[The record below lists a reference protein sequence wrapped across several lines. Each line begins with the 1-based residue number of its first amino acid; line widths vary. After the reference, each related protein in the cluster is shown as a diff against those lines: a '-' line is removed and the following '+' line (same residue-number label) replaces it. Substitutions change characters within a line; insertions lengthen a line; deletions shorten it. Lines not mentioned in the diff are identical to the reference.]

1 MTEFKVGDKVRYFQD
16 LTEELGN
23 NSGVDSPEVPLNSIG
38 EVTECWVQRSSNEP
52 SILVEFSE
60 VVRILFYPDELQ
72 LVDEETDLPFIPQ
85 VTYKTVLDTSLDINL
100 DVYLAAL
107 SNMTTARKQMADLSL
122 DRYLP
127 EAVREALEKR
137 LDNKIQESGKQAEEA
152 IARMSKLLGV
162 DVK

>member
-16 LTEELGN
+16 LSERYTIT
-23 NSGVDSPEVPLNSIG
+23 SPDIPIGAIG
-38 EVTECWVQRSSNEP
+38 EVRTVIPDRRAEDPNVMIELEQG
-52 SILVEFSE
+52 E
-60 VVRILFYPDELQ
+60 VIWFYADELQ
-72 LVDEETDLPFIPQ
+72 LVDEETDLPFVPQ
-85 VTYKTVLDTSLDINL
+85 FTHKTVLDTSLDINL

-127 EAVREALEKR
+127 EAVREALEER

-152 IARMSKLLGV
+152 IKRMSKILEV
-162 DVK
+162 PK

>member
-23 NSGVDSPEVPLNSIG
+23 NSGMDSPEVPLNSIG

-52 SILVEFSE
+52 SILVEFNE

-72 LVDEETDLPFIPQ
+72 LVDEETDLPFVPQ
-85 VTYKTVLDTSLDINL
+85 FTHKTVLDTSLDINL

-127 EAVREALEKR
+127 EAVRDALEER

-152 IARMSKLLGV
+152 IKRMSKILGV

>member
-52 SILVEFSE
+52 SILVEFNE

-100 DVYLAAL
+100 DVYLVAL

-127 EAVREALEKR
+127 EAVRDALEKR

-152 IARMSKLLGV
+152 IARMSKILEV
-162 DVK
+162 E

>member
-23 NSGVDSPEVPLNSIG
+23 NSGMDSPEVPLNSIG
-38 EVTECWVQRSSNEP
+38 EVTECWIQRSSNEP
-52 SILVEFSE
+52 SILVEFNE

-72 LVDEETDLPFIPQ
+72 LVDEETDLPFVPQ
-85 VTYKTVLDTSLDINL
+85 FTYKTVLDTSLEINL

-107 SNMTTARKQMADLSL
+107 TNMTTARKQMADLSL

-127 EAVREALEKR
+127 EAVRESLEKR

-152 IARMSKLLGV
+152 IARMSKILEVG
-162 DVK
+162 

>member
-16 LTEELGN
+16 LSERYTIQ
-23 NSGVDSPEVPLNSIG
+23 SPDIPIGSIG
-38 EVTECWVQRSSNEP
+38 EVRTVIPDRRAEDPNVMIELEQG
-52 SILVEFSE
+52 E
-60 VVRILFYPDELQ
+60 VIWFYADELQ
-72 LVDEETDLPFIPQ
+72 LVDEETDLPFVPQ
-85 VTYKTVLDTSLDINL
+85 FTHKTVLDTSLDINL

-107 SNMTTARKQMADLSL
+107 SSMTTARKQMADLSL

>member
-16 LTEELGN
+16 LSERYVI
-23 NSGVDSPEVPLNSIG
+23 SSPDIPVGAIG
-38 EVTECWVQRSSNEP
+38 EVRVVAPNRREEDP
-52 SILVEFSE
+52 SIMVDFELGGVIWFFE
-60 VVRILFYPDELQ
+60 DELQ
-72 LVDEETDLPFIPQ
+72 LVDEETDLPFVPQ
-85 VTYKTVLDTSLDINL
+85 FTHKTVLDTSLDINL

-127 EAVREALEKR
+127 EAVRDALEER

-152 IARMSKLLGV
+152 IKRMSKILEV
-162 DVK
+162 AK

>member
-16 LTEELGN
+16 L
-23 NSGVDSPEVPLNSIG
+23 SARFSIVSPEVPVGTIG
-38 EVTECWVQRSSNEP
+38 EVRSVAPKRRYEEP
-52 SILVEFSE
+52 NVMVDLETGYVIWFFE
-60 VVRILFYPDELQ
+60 DELQ
-72 LVDEETDLPFIPQ
+72 LVDEETDLPFVPQ
-85 VTYKTVLDTSLDINL
+85 VTHKTVLDTSLDINL

-127 EAVREALEKR
+127 EAVRDALEER

-152 IARMSKLLGV
+152 IARMSKILEV
-162 DVK
+162 E

>member
-16 LTEELGN
+16 LSERYSISSPDVPIGAIGEARK
-23 NSGVDSPEVPLNSIG
+23 VDSNRWEEAPIVMVEFEQG
-38 EVTECWVQRSSNEP
+38 EVIW
-52 SILVEFSE
+52 
-60 VVRILFYPDELQ
+60 FYADELQ

-85 VTYKTVLDTSLDINL
+85 VTNKTVLDTSLDINL

-127 EAVREALEKR
+127 EAVREALEER

>member
-1 MTEFKVGDKVRYFQD
+1 MTEFKVGDKVRYFHD
-16 LTEELGN
+16 LSERYII
-23 NSGVDSPEVPLNSIG
+23 SSPTVPIGTIG
-38 EVTECWVQRSSNEP
+38 EVRTVNPNRR
-52 SILVEFSE
+52 VEDPNVMVGLEQGE
-60 VVRILFYPDELQ
+60 VIWFYADELQ
-72 LVDEETDLPFIPQ
+72 LVDEETDLPFVPQ
-85 VTYKTVLDTSLDINL
+85 FTHKTVLDTSLDINL

-127 EAVREALEKR
+127 EAVRDALEER

>member
-16 LTEELGN
+16 LSERYTI
-23 NSGVDSPEVPLNSIG
+23 SSPDVPIGSIG
-38 EVTECWVQRSSNEP
+38 EVRTVNPNRRAEDPNVMVGLEQG
-52 SILVEFSE
+52 E
-60 VVRILFYPDELQ
+60 VIWFYADELQ
-72 LVDEETDLPFIPQ
+72 LVDEETDLPFVPQ
-85 VTYKTVLDTSLDINL
+85 FTHKTVLDTSLDINL

-107 SNMTTARKQMADLSL
+107 SSMTTARKQMADLSL

-127 EAVREALEKR
+127 EAVRDALEER

>member
-1 MTEFKVGDKVRYFQD
+1 MTEFKAGDKVRYFQD
-16 LTEELGN
+16 LSERYTIP
-23 NSGVDSPEVPLNSIG
+23 SPDIPIGAIG
-38 EVTECWVQRSSNEP
+38 EVRTVIPDRRAEDPNVM
-52 SILVEFSE
+52 VELEQGE
-60 VVRILFYPDELQ
+60 VIWFYPDELQ
-72 LVDEETDLPFIPQ
+72 LVDEETDLPFVPQ
-85 VTYKTVLDTSLDINL
+85 VTHKTVLDTSLDINL

-127 EAVREALEKR
+127 EAVRDALEER

-152 IARMSKLLGV
+152 IARMSKILGV

>member
-16 LTEELGN
+16 LSERY
-23 NSGVDSPEVPLNSIG
+23 SISSPDVPIGAIG
-38 EVTECWVQRSSNEP
+38 EVRVVAPNRREEDP
-52 SILVEFSE
+52 SIMVDFELGGV
-60 VVRILFYPDELQ
+60 IWFYADELQ

-85 VTYKTVLDTSLDINL
+85 VTNKTVLDTSLDINL

-127 EAVREALEKR
+127 EAVREASEER

>member
-1 MTEFKVGDKVRYFQD
+1 MTEFKVGDKVRYFHD
-16 LTEELGN
+16 LSERYVI
-23 NSGVDSPEVPLNSIG
+23 SSPTVPIGTIG
-38 EVTECWVQRSSNEP
+38 EVRTVNPNRR
-52 SILVEFSE
+52 VEDPNVMVELEQGE
-60 VVRILFYPDELQ
+60 VIWFYADELQ
-72 LVDEETDLPFIPQ
+72 LVDEETDLPFVPQ
-85 VTYKTVLDTSLDINL
+85 FTHKTVLDISLDINL

-152 IARMSKLLGV
+152 IKRMSKILEV
-162 DVK
+162 PK

>member
-16 LTEELGN
+16 LSERYTIT
-23 NSGVDSPEVPLNSIG
+23 SPDIPIGAIG
-38 EVTECWVQRSSNEP
+38 EVRTVIPDRRAEEP
-52 SILVEFSE
+52 NVMVELEQGE
-60 VVRILFYPDELQ
+60 VIWFYPDELQ
-72 LVDEETDLPFIPQ
+72 LVDEETDLPFIPL
-85 VTYKTVLDTSLDINL
+85 VTNKTVLDTSLDINL

-152 IARMSKLLGV
+152 IARMSKILEV
-162 DVK
+162 AK

>member
-16 LTEELGN
+16 LSE
-23 NSGVDSPEVPLNSIG
+23 SQCIDSPEVMLGATG
-38 EVTECWVQRSSNEP
+38 EVIEVDAPYRYYPELE
-52 SILVEFSE
+52 ILVEFPEDIRNWFSK
-60 VVRILFYPDELQ
+60 DELQ
-72 LVDEETDLPFIPQ
+72 LVDEENDLPFVPQ
-85 VTYKTVLDTSLDINL
+85 VTYQTVLDTSLDINL

-152 IARMSKLLGV
+152 IARMSKILGV

>member
-1 MTEFKVGDKVRYFQD
+1 MTEFKAGDKVRYFQD
-16 LTEELGN
+16 LSERYTIT
-23 NSGVDSPEVPLNSIG
+23 SPDIPIGAIG
-38 EVTECWVQRSSNEP
+38 EVRTVIPDRRVEEP
-52 SILVEFSE
+52 NVMVGLEQGE
-60 VVRILFYPDELQ
+60 VIWFYPDELQ
-72 LVDEETDLPFIPQ
+72 LVDEETDLPFVPQ
-85 VTYKTVLDTSLDINL
+85 VTYQTVLDTSLEINL

-152 IARMSKLLGV
+152 IARMSKILEV
-162 DVK
+162 E